1 MKANQANTN
10 RSHPEEAQYALR
22 READTWEV
30 IFKGRKANFKH
41 ELGAL
46 YAAYLLGERP
56 RQAIHGVALAL
67 KAREKLGQ
75 PPTPAEALQQRVMGL
90 EDASSVRALWRRQR
104 ELERVLEDRLEIEP
118 VKAEALRELE
128 ELTERLRQSPW
139 LTRQGAERCAHAVA
153 EAIRRFHTRLVAAV
167 DNEGKPDHVLR
178 AFALHLQQ
186 YLLVPS
192 GRGGCGAR
200 GRAWAP
206 PGCFIYVPPRQVVW
220 NDGKDAGTAARA
232 PAAVDYLARF
242 LCAGFAVALL
252 VSGCAGPRPL
262 KGGKAVTT
270 HKPAGVIE
278 QTVVQGDNPAQAT
291 RQTQETIKVRTYT
304 VPAGSRLEQ
313 PLNAECGVR
322 KEERWKR

>member
-1 MKANQANTN
+1 M
-10 RSHPEEAQYALR
+10 
-22 READTWEV
+22 
-30 IFKGRKANFKH
+30 GR
-41 ELGAL
+41 
-46 YAAYLLGERP
+46 
-56 RQAIHGVALAL
+56 
-67 KAREKLGQ
+67 
-75 PPTPAEALQQRVMGL
+75 T
-90 EDASSVRALWRRQR
+90 
-104 ELERVLEDRLEIEP
+104 RVL
-118 VKAEALRELE
+118 
-128 ELTERLRQSPW
+128 
-139 LTRQGAERCAHAVA
+139 
-153 EAIRRFHTRLVAAV
+153 
-167 DNEGKPDHVLR
+167 
-178 AFALHLQQ
+178 
-186 YLLVPS
+186 
-192 GRGGCGAR
+192 
-200 GRAWAP
+200 
-206 PGCFIYVPPRQVVW
+206 
-220 NDGKDAGTAARA
+220 AARA